1 MIPLPKMTDP
11 GNVVSL
17 NEMLEDPEDMPRASE
32 HVHQPVMPN
41 AYLTPG
47 QCNAAHLV
55 MVCLPS

>member
-1 MIPLPKMTDP
+1 MVVVPLPKMTDP

-41 AYLTPG
+41 A
-47 QCNAAHLV
+47 
-55 MVCLPS
+55 